1 MGKWGWKM
9 LTVQANLN
17 LIRRRLASSFTLVFF
32 DQWKSVILWKEPF
45 AFQLTKLCPYQHP
58 SGLVFSHWKLKLG
71 PTRYA
76 QETST
81 LCRSFR
87 RGHCVT
93 IPSSETSARGGS
105 WGRWRFW
112 AQGQGRHRP
121 RLWSTWE
128 FFAYGGAASFA
139 VLDGCVG
146 STSVCSPKPI
156 GVYIWDFYS
165 KRSRCQPWQTSLLEP
180 WLRRGC
186 SSG

>member
-1 MGKWGWKM
+1 MPTTWESGGWKM
-9 LTVQANLN
+9 LTVQANLD

-45 AFQLTKLCPYQHP
+45 AFQRTKLCLYQHP

-87 RGHCVT
+87 RGHIVRGQ
-93 IPSSETSARGGS
+93 AAGADGGS
-105 WGRWRFW
+105 GLRD
-112 AQGQGRHRP
+112 AQGQGRHGP

-165 KRSRCQPWQTSLLEP
+165 RRSRCQPWQTSLLEP

-186 SSG
+186 SLG